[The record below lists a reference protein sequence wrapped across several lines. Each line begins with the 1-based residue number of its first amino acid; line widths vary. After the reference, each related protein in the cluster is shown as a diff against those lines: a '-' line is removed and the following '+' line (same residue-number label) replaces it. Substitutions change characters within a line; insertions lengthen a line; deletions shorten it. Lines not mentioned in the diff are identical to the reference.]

1 MLTLVAC
8 RSPAQP
14 GMPQSWSTSTALLF
28 QSSTFQ
34 RWTPQQVVAAFQAAG
49 CEVHFPKPLADV
61 EWGETPRLAVD
72 TLRVVNTSLSG
83 EVGARVLI
91 FSFANQADLEATRQ
105 SLLEQARW
113 YQDFSSQIYSR
124 DNILVQLL
132 AMPNVLVQRYV
143 AVLQAMK

>member
-1 MLTLVAC
+1 
-8 RSPAQP
+8 
-14 GMPQSWSTSTALLF
+14 
-28 QSSTFQ
+28 
-34 RWTPQQVVAAFQAAG
+34 VAAFQAAG
-49 CEVHFPKPLADV
+49 CEAHFPKPLADV

-91 FSFANQADLEATRQ
+91 FSFANQADLEVTRQ